1 MIEELWM
8 TWSLEMIFNLSR
20 LDSVKYEKFEIER
33 LKIGAVLI
41 GPVINE
47 ILEQQTLPEI
57 ALDKQ
62 SQAGQHARETEM
74 HCP

>member
-1 MIEELWM
+1 MA
-8 TWSLEMIFNLSR
+8 WSLEMVFGLLR
-20 LDSVKYEKFEIER
+20 LNSVEYEEFEIER
-33 LKIGAVLI
+33 LKIAAVLI

-62 SQAGQHARETEM
+62 QSQAGQHARETEM